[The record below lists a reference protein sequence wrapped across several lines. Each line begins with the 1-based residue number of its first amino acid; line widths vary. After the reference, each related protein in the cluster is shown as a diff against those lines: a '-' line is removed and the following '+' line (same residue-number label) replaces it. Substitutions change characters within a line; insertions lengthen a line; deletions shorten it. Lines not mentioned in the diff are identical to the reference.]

1 MNGNRLSM
9 LQNLAPVALALLAA
23 SPARA
28 DNLIVTADQQLRYG
42 SFAVP
47 GTGSRTV
54 SATGLVTDSGILPVS
69 GPTGPAQFTLA
80 FDRGGSSNPVTL
92 VIQVLLGSVGPV
104 SQGGVTGTLSAFTT
118 DLPGIPLLVPG
129 QAAIL
134 NVTGCAARICTRSFR
149 IGARL
154 DITRA
159 SGGAALTL
167 PLPVSAT
174 VLAVL

>member
-1 MNGNRLSM
+1 M
-9 LQNLAPVALALLAA
+9 LAPIALTLLATP
-23 SPARA
+23 PARA
-28 DNLIVTADQQLRYG
+28 DNLVLTANQQLRYG

-54 SATGLVTDSGILPVS
+54 SATGLVTDSGVLPVS

-80 FDRGGSSNPVTL
+80 FDRGGGSNPVTL

-104 SQGGVTGTLSAFTT
+104 SQGGVTGALSAFTT
-118 DLPGIPLLVPG
+118 DLPGVPLLVPG

-134 NVTGCAARICTRSFR
+134 SLPGCATRICTRSFR

-154 DITRA
+154 DVTRA
-159 SGGAALTL
+159 SGGAALTI

-174 VLAVL
+174 ILAVL

>member
-1 MNGNRLSM
+1 MTGNRLSM
-9 LQNLAPVALALLAA
+9 LQSLAPVALAVLAA

-28 DNLIVTADQQLRYG
+28 DNLTLTADQQLRYG

-54 SATGLVTDSGILPVS
+54 SATGLVTDSGVLPVS

-92 VIQVLLGSVGPV
+92 VIQILLGSVGAV
-104 SQGGVTGTLSAFTT
+104 SQGGVTGTLSSFVS
-118 DLPGIPLLVPG
+118 DLPGVPLLVPG
-129 QAAIL
+129 QATIFNL
-134 NVTGCAARICTRSFR
+134 TGCATRICTRTFH
-149 IGARL
+149 IGARI
-154 DITRA
+154 DVTHA
-159 SGGAALTL
+159 SGGAALTI